1 MTPSETERTLSRSH
15 IVSRAQR
22 LQTVAAEASDQ
33 LRDQTVQ
40 LLQTQ
45 SIRLEDIAATEIES
59 LDDMDQ
65 SLNELM
71 QCILYTELRKDV
83 RAVTDAIDDMQHR
96 LYSSRQ
102 DMTSGQNGDNHD
114 EEEVDVVD
122 DDTTPTQ
129 ISTAETFQT
138 ARGVPMFSESLRE
151 EHAAKDTDAR
161 PISSGEPPGS
171 RRRQKLPLT
180 FSPTGEE
187 EEANNKANATS
198 AATHPTDAQNN
209 SSNQVPEGTREQL
222 LSLEHRLYAVCIEIH
237 EWRRTQCVRE
247 FVREIKDTLPTDV
260 SRSPSV
266 RSAKVPRE
274 RILGEAHEWQ
284 RARASSLGHQ
294 VRDTQ
299 GWSVKSPG
307 AMSLRLGT
315 SPPTSR
321 LLQVEREVEVSR
333 ALSNRRSSATRPP
346 EEHQSNRIHPSEPS
360 DAPSKHFNTLRL
372 LDTPTASTTT
382 NDTTPRHR
390 TLADDVRI
398 IGWVT
403 RGSGL
408 DVHTEFKVVVHL
420 AAGSNLTVMR
430 RYTDFVELR
439 AVLCEHYATFR
450 KRIPELPAKRAFGK
464 FDDRFLRKR
473 ESGLQFFLAYV
484 MLHPVIGCSSVIRR
498 WLGNP

>member
-1 MTPSETERTLSRSH
+1 MTPTETERTLSRSH

-65 SLNELM
+65 SLNEMM

-83 RAVTDAIDDMQHR
+83 RSVTDAIDDMQHK

-102 DMTSGQNGDNHD
+102 DIINGHGGDDNDDDGND
-114 EEEVDVVD
+114 ERVDGVD
-122 DDTTPTQ
+122 GDTTPTQ
-129 ISTAETFQT
+129 ISTTETFRT

-151 EHAAKDTDAR
+151 EHAADDTSA

-171 RRRQKLPLT
+171 RRRQKLPLS
-180 FSPTGEE
+180 FSPTDNETSGS
-187 EEANNKANATS
+187 AHAASATTS
-198 AATHPTDAQNN
+198 PIETQK
-209 SSNQVPEGTREQL
+209 SGNQVLDGTREQL
-222 LSLEHRLYAVCIEIH
+222 ESLEHRLYAVCIEIH

-247 FVREIKDTLPTDV
+247 FVSQIKDTLPTHD

-266 RSAKVPRE
+266 VSARVPRE
-274 RILGEAHEWQ
+274 RILGEVHEWQ

-294 VRDTQ
+294 ARDTQ
-299 GWSVKSPG
+299 GWSVKSPE
-307 AMSLRLGT
+307 ALSLRLGT

-321 LLQVEREVEVSR
+321 LLQVEREVEGSR
-333 ALSNRRSSATRPP
+333 PPANRRLSATQPP
-346 EEHQSNRIHPSEPS
+346 HDHPSNRIHPSDPS
-360 DAPSKHFNTLRL
+360 DPSSKHFSTLRL
-372 LDTPTASTTT
+372 LDTPTEPTTSETTT
-382 NDTTPRHR
+382 RHR

-420 AAGSNLTVMR
+420 ASGSNLTVMR

-464 FDDRFLRKR
+464 FDDKFLRKR

>member
-1 MTPSETERTLSRSH
+1 RTLSRSH

-260 SRSPSV
+260 SRSPS
-266 RSAKVPRE
+266 
-274 RILGEAHEWQ
+274 
-284 RARASSLGHQ
+284 
-294 VRDTQ
+294 
-299 GWSVKSPG
+299 
-307 AMSLRLGT
+307 
-315 SPPTSR
+315 
-321 LLQVEREVEVSR
+321 
-333 ALSNRRSSATRPP
+333 SATRPP
-346 EEHQSNRIHPSEPS
+346 EEHSSNRIHPSEPS